1 VSTVIDRLA
10 SPASPPSL
18 RLRGIPPDARTALLQ
33 AALGPMR
40 VPREAAQAMVS
51 LLTEHVFRAGEVLT
65 DRNQA
70 ADRLWLLVSGQVA
83 LGLMERGRL
92 AHQTRLVEPG
102 GWIDA
107 TSAWLGGPYLEDAC
121 AQHEV
126 LAWSFP
132 IDAVRVCG
140 TAHPV
145 LLDALA
151 RVQAQRIRELTEG
164 HLGLLLNDA
173 QTRCANWLLRHL
185 QLQPS
190 GDGRS
195 QALVTL
201 RERKRAIAS
210 QLGVT
215 PETFSRIL
223 RQFQDR
229 QIIEVTGYTVRILDM
244 EALRRTARVPG
255 STPADEPA
263 GGM

>member
-1 VSTVIDRLA
+1 MERL
-10 SPASPPSL
+10 SPPASLAGL
-18 RLRGIPPDARTALLQ
+18 RSRGIPLDARTALLQ
-33 AALGPMR
+33 GALGPQR

-51 LLTEHVFRAGEVLT
+51 LLSEHVYRCGDALT
-65 DRNQA
+65 DRNTS

-83 LGLMERGRL
+83 LGTMERGRL

-107 TSAWLGGPYLEDAC
+107 TSAWLGGSYLEDAC
-121 AQHEV
+121 AQHEALV
-126 LAWSFP
+126 WTFP
-132 IDAVRVCG
+132 IDAVRACG
-140 TAHPV
+140 AAHPV
-145 LLDALA
+145 LLDALV
-151 RVQAQRIRELTEG
+151 RVQAVRIKELTEG

-173 QTRCANWLLRHL
+173 QTRCANWLLRHI

-195 QALVTL
+195 HAVVTL

-229 QIIEVTGYTVRILDM
+229 RVIDVTGYTVHVLDPD
-244 EALRRTARVPG
+244 ALRRTARATPPPG
-255 STPADEPA
+255 DRNGAA
-263 GGM
+263 L